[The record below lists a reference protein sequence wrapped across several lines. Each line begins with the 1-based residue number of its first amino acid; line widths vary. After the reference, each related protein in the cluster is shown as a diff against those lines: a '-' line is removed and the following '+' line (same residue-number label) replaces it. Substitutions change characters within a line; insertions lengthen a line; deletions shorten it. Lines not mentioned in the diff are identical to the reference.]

1 MTSRRS
7 RGMRHVGL
15 NGIDISSWQEDLV
28 VSAME
33 SCDFVIV
40 KATGGAGYSNECFRR
55 HADETLAA
63 GKLLG
68 CYHYALLARPWIRGH
83 GRGRL
88 LHKRLQAVHRQGD
101 PVPGLGGGR
110 AEPGTILSEKVARS
124 VRDKTGVTPG
134 IYTSKSVCFA
144 YDWSSVAKAY
154 LHGLRSTRTTRRQ
167 DSSASRGPT
176 AGTSAR
182 GTRR

>member
-1 MTSRRS
+1 M
-7 RGMRHVGL
+7 GL
-15 NGIDISSWQEDLV
+15 NGIDISSWQENLV

-68 CYHYALLARPWIRGH
+68 CYRYALLARPWVRGH
-83 GRGRL
+83 GRGRP

-110 AEPGTILSEKVARS
+110 AEPGPS
-124 VRDKTGVTPG
+124 
-134 IYTSKSVCFA
+134 
-144 YDWSSVAKAY
+144 
-154 LHGLRSTRTTRRQ
+154 
-167 DSSASRGPT
+167 
-176 AGTSAR
+176 
-182 GTRR
+182 